1 MIATLA
7 LNAMV
12 VLTIIIGFV
21 GTHNDLFI
29 LGLLFLK
36 ELPQFPPEYVLNMQY
51 ALQKL
56 MGGFSEEGSKPIG
69 FTADIDIE
77 PG

>member
-1 MIATLA
+1 MIATLT
-7 LNAMV
+7 LNALV
-12 VLTIIIGFV
+12 VLTIILGLV
-21 GTHNDLFI
+21 STHNDLFI

-36 ELPQFPPEYVLNMQY
+36 ELPQYPPQYVLQMQY

-56 MGGFSEEGSKPIG
+56 VGGFSEEGSRPIG
-69 FTADIDIE
+69 FTADIDVE